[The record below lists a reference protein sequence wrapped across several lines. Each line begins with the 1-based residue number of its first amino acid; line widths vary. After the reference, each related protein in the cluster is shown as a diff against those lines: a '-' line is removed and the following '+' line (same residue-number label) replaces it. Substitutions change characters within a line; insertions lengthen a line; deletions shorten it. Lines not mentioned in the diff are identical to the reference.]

1 MDKLFKIRY
10 ETAKQDTI
18 DFKKEIYNM
27 KTFYPDDPN
36 LSDRDKE
43 LVERTYYLFKTIR
56 KLLKTF
62 ADNSKCKRSLY
73 VHKIEPRIDNCFAE
87 AKCASSMY
95 TQMSF
100 IYEQVVHDIRFDNCR
115 DDYIICLLYTSPS
128 PRDLSTSRMPSSA

>member
-1 MDKLFKIRY
+1 MDKMFKIRY
-10 ETAKQDTI
+10 ETAKMGTI
-18 DFKKEIYNM
+18 DFNKEIYNM

-43 LVERTYYLFKTIR
+43 LVERTYYMFKVIR

-62 ADNSKCKRSLY
+62 ADNSKCKRQLY

-100 IYEQVVHDIRFDNCR
+100 IYEQVVHDIRFNNCR
-115 DDYIICLLYTSPS
+115 DDYIIAMNSL
-128 PRDLSTSRMPSSA
+128 

>member
-10 ETAKQDTI
+10 ETAKMGTI
-18 DFKKEIYNM
+18 DFNKEIYNM

-62 ADNSKCKRSLY
+62 ADNKQCSRSLY
-73 VHKIEPRIDNCFAE
+73 VHKIEPRIDQCFAD

-115 DDYIICLLYTSPS
+115 DDYIIAMNGL
-128 PRDLSTSRMPSSA
+128 

>member
-73 VHKIEPRIDNCFAE
+73 VHKIEPRIDQCFAD

-115 DDYIICLLYTSPS
+115 DDYIIAMNSL
-128 PRDLSTSRMPSSA
+128 

>member
-1 MDKLFKIRY
+1 MDKMFKIRY
-10 ETAKQDTI
+10 ETAKMGTI
-18 DFKKEIYNM
+18 DFNKEIYNM

-43 LVERTYYLFKTIR
+43 LVDRTYYLFKTIR

-73 VHKIEPRIDNCFAE
+73 VHKIEPRIDQCFAE

-100 IYEQVVHDIRFDNCR
+100 IYEQVVHDIRFNNCR
-115 DDYIICLLYTSPS
+115 DDYIIAMNKL
-128 PRDLSTSRMPSSA
+128 

>member
-1 MDKLFKIRY
+1 MDKMFKTRY
-10 ETAKQDTI
+10 EVAKSDNV
-18 DFKKEIYNM
+18 DLKREIYNP

-36 LSDRDKE
+36 LSDEDKR
-43 LVERTYYLFKTIR
+43 LVERTYYLFKVVR

-62 ADNSKCKRSLY
+62 ADNKKCALGLY
-73 VHKIEPRIDNCFAE
+73 IAKIEPRIDNCFAE

-115 DDYIICLLYTSPS
+115 DDYIIAMNKL
-128 PRDLSTSRMPSSA
+128 

>member
-36 LSDRDKE
+36 LSDEDKR
-43 LVERTYYLFKTIR
+43 LVERTYYLFKVVR

-62 ADNSKCKRSLY
+62 ADNKKCARGLY
-73 VHKIEPRIDNCFAE
+73 VNKIEPRIDNCFAE

-115 DDYIICLLYTSPS
+115 DDYIIAMNGL
-128 PRDLSTSRMPSSA
+128 

>member
-1 MDKLFKIRY
+1 MDKMFKLRY
-10 ETAKQDTI
+10 ETAKQDNVN
-18 DFKKEIYNM
+18 FKKEIYNM

-43 LVERTYYLFKTIR
+43 LVDRTYYLFKVVR

-62 ADNSKCKRSLY
+62 ADNKKCARGLY
-73 VHKIEPRIDNCFAE
+73 IAKIEPRIDNCFAE

-95 TQMSF
+95 TQMNF

-115 DDYIICLLYTSPS
+115 DDYIIAMNGL
-128 PRDLSTSRMPSSA
+128 

>member
-10 ETAKQDTI
+10 EYAKARTI
-18 DFKKEIYNM
+18 DFNKEIYNM

-36 LSDRDKE
+36 LSDEDKR

-62 ADNSKCKRSLY
+62 ADNNKCKRSLY
-73 VHKIEPRIDNCFAE
+73 VHKIEPRIDDCFAF

-95 TQMSF
+95 TEMSF

-115 DDYIICLLYTSPS
+115 DDYIIAMNGL
-128 PRDLSTSRMPSSA
+128 

>member
-1 MDKLFKIRY
+1 MDKLYKIRY
-10 ETAKQDTI
+10 EYAKARTI
-18 DFKKEIYNM
+18 DFNKEIYNM

-36 LSDRDKE
+36 LSDEDKR

-62 ADNSKCKRSLY
+62 ADNSKCKRGLY
-73 VHKIEPRIDNCFAE
+73 VNKIEPRIDDCFAF

-95 TQMSF
+95 TEMSF

-115 DDYIICLLYTSPS
+115 DDYIIAMNGL
-128 PRDLSTSRMPSSA
+128 

>member
-10 ETAKQDTI
+10 EYAKHPNI

-43 LVERTYYLFKTIR
+43 LVERTYYLFKVIR

-115 DDYIICLLYTSPS
+115 DDYIIAMNKL
-128 PRDLSTSRMPSSA
+128 

>member
-18 DFKKEIYNM
+18 NFKKEIYNM

-43 LVERTYYLFKTIR
+43 LVERTYYLFKVVR

-62 ADNSKCKRSLY
+62 ADNKKCARGLY
-73 VHKIEPRIDNCFAE
+73 VNKIEPRIDNCFAE

-100 IYEQVVHDIRFDNCR
+100 IYEQVTHDIRFDNCR
-115 DDYIICLLYTSPS
+115 DDYIIAMNSL
-128 PRDLSTSRMPSSA
+128 

>member
-1 MDKLFKIRY
+1 MDKMFKTRY
-10 ETAKQDTI
+10 EVAKSDNV
-18 DFKKEIYNM
+18 DLKREIYNP

-36 LSDRDKE
+36 LSDEDKR
-43 LVERTYYLFKTIR
+43 LVERTYYMFKVIR

-62 ADNSKCKRSLY
+62 ADNSKCKRQLY

-115 DDYIICLLYTSPS
+115 DDYIIAMNGL
-128 PRDLSTSRMPSSA
+128 

>member
-1 MDKLFKIRY
+1 MDKMFKIRY

-73 VHKIEPRIDNCFAE
+73 VHKIEPRIDQCFAD

-115 DDYIICLLYTSPS
+115 DDYIIAMNSL
-128 PRDLSTSRMPSSA
+128 

>member
-1 MDKLFKIRY
+1 MDKMFKIRY

-18 DFKKEIYNM
+18 NFKKEIYNM

-36 LSDRDKE
+36 LSDEDKR
-43 LVERTYYLFKTIR
+43 LVERTYYMFKVVR

-62 ADNSKCKRSLY
+62 ADNKKCARGLY
-73 VHKIEPRIDNCFAE
+73 VNKIEPRIDDCFAE

-115 DDYIICLLYTSPS
+115 DDYIIAMNGL
-128 PRDLSTSRMPSSA
+128 

>member
-1 MDKLFKIRY
+1 MDKMFKIRY
-10 ETAKQDTI
+10 ETAKMGTI
-18 DFKKEIYNM
+18 DFNKEIYNM

-43 LVERTYYLFKTIR
+43 LVERTYYLFKVVR

-115 DDYIICLLYTSPS
+115 DDYIIAMNSL
-128 PRDLSTSRMPSSA
+128 